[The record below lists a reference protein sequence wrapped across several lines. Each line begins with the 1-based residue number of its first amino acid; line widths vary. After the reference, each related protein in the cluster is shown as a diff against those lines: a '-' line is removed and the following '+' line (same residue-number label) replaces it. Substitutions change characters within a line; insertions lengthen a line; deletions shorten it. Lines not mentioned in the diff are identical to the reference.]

1 MGIPVSFTSTIIFFN
16 RSFEYSDSGIF
27 KLLKWTQN
35 LHQSTWNHEIVC
47 ADRPSEDEH
56 FLIRPI
62 MRKIKKYEQ
71 GGWLK
76 VKIHI

>member
-1 MGIPVSFTSTIIFFN
+1 MGIPESFISTIIFFN
-16 RSFEYSDSGIF
+16 RPFEYSDSGIF

-62 MRKIKKYEQ
+62 MRKIKNMNKV
-71 GGWLK
+71 GG
-76 VKIHI
+76 